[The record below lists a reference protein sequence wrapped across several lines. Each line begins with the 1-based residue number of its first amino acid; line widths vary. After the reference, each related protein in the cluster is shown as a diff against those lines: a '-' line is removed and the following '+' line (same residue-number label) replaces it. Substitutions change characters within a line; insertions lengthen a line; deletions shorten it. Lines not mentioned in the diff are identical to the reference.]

1 MYISH
6 IYSVKKS
13 NEGYGDIKVPED
25 EYPSP
30 VDDWQP
36 PSITEQAL
44 MKPKPRITEKPYN
57 LLTGISYF
65 SFTAKHF
72 IFCDK

>member
-1 MYISH
+1 M
-6 IYSVKKS
+6 
-13 NEGYGDIKVPED
+13 PED

-44 MKPKPRITEKPYN
+44 IKPKPRIIEKPYN